1 MHNDSLTKPVLVLAN
16 SSVCTVCHNG
26 SYPVVTGI
34 KQLHNGS
41 VNCTECHLSVKQD
54 IHGVKYLQQ
63 DDTFNTSNSSAVDCV
78 RCHNNNTALNNI
90 SMTRPLVADDNGS
103 MFTHSDN
110 ASNGTR
116 WNTTAYW
123 TTTNE
128 ACEYCHSDTKH
139 STTAT
144 GLIETIRY
152 GQTLNTTLTSDDIWC
167 GGCHVQT
174 ATNYNGT
181 QWTPIPPTIVTNN
194 TGNNTTWDGTGQVWY
209 NHSFMST
216 FNDTDCQPC
225 HGSLLSAT
233 PTTKEFAHKVAV
245 GGFGADCISCHDIGG
260 STPKINVTA
269 LNNSLSLHQNIQNYT
284 EIGNPYSGVSD
295 TNKICW
301 ACHVNDSTYP
311 ATLGTHA
318 DRLGDFNS
326 VAVYTCE
333 DCHISSEP
341 TNLTGK
347 APDVFEHFYSGEEL
361 KAGNSS
367 SNMSSCVVCHN
378 LTEMKL
384 LSSGPVGAD
393 APTNDTYLISHYGK
407 KRTDLR
413 TWSGG
418 VNCSYCHQAGS
429 AFNSTSIMVNPTFNA
444 SVPEHSLNA

>member
-1 MHNDSLTKPVLVLAN
+1 MRLLSSGPTGADAPTNDTYLISHYGKKRTDLRTWSGGVNCSYCHQADSAFNSTSIMVNPTFNASVPEHSLNAGAFGSASPNCTNSSCHNGGWMHNQSLTKPVLALEN
-16 SSVCTVCHNG
+16 STVCTACHDG
-26 SYPVVTGI
+26 SSYPVTTGA
-34 KQLHNGS
+34 KELHNGTL
-41 VNCTECHLSVKQD
+41 NCTECHLLVKQD

-63 DDTFNTSNSSAVDCV
+63 DDTYSTSNTSAVDCV

-90 SMTRPLVADDNGS
+90 SMTRPLVADNNGS

-123 TTTNE
+123 TTTND

-139 STTAT
+139 SSTAT

-216 FNDTDCQPC
+216 FNDTDCQAC

-260 STPKINVTA
+260 SAPKINVSM

-284 EIGNPYSGVSD
+284 
-295 TNKICW
+295 
-301 ACHVNDSTYP
+301 
-311 ATLGTHA
+311 
-318 DRLGDFNS
+318 
-326 VAVYTCE
+326 
-333 DCHISSEP
+333 
-341 TNLTGK
+341 
-347 APDVFEHFYSGEEL
+347 
-361 KAGNSS
+361 
-367 SNMSSCVVCHN
+367 
-378 LTEMKL
+378 
-384 LSSGPVGAD
+384 
-393 APTNDTYLISHYGK
+393 
-407 KRTDLR
+407 
-413 TWSGG
+413 
-418 VNCSYCHQAGS
+418 
-429 AFNSTSIMVNPTFNA
+429 
-444 SVPEHSLNA
+444 